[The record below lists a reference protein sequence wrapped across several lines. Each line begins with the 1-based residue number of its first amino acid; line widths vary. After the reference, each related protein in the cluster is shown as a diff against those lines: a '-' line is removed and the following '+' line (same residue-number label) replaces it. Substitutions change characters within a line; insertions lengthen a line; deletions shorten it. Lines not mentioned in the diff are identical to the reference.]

1 MRAKTCALTIGERYG
16 LNWRIL
22 NKNTLQRLPS
32 KRKALSILNLRRP
45 PMRSTT
51 RQRLALCGRLST
63 TTLAPRGEQD
73 AFLDWLAAKRFVVG
87 GKVSSRVELRAS
99 RAALKRQIAAADD
112 PEIVFLSS
120 ELQPLLVDATGLAS
134 LQQRGLAVDVEAAPA
149 PGQPARVLR
158 LSRPD
163 RQERGE

>member
-1 MRAKTCALTIGERYG
+1 
-16 LNWRIL
+16 
-22 NKNTLQRLPS
+22 
-32 KRKALSILNLRRP
+32 
-45 PMRSTT
+45 MRSTT

-73 AFLDWLAAKRFVVG
+73 AFVDWLSAKRFVVG
-87 GKVSSRVELRAS
+87 GKVSSRVELRARARALRHLVS
-99 RAALKRQIAAADD
+99 RPDT
-112 PEIVFLSS
+112 PEIDFLSS

>member
-1 MRAKTCALTIGERYG
+1 
-16 LNWRIL
+16 
-22 NKNTLQRLPS
+22 
-32 KRKALSILNLRRP
+32 
-45 PMRSTT
+45 MRSTT

-73 AFLDWLAAKRFVVG
+73 AFLDWLSAKRFVVG
-87 GKVSSRVELRAS
+87 GKVSSRVELRARARALRHLVS
-99 RAALKRQIAAADD
+99 RPDT
-112 PEIVFLSS
+112 PEIDFLSS

-134 LQQRGLAVDVEAAPA
+134 LRQRGLVVDVEAAPA

-163 RQERGE
+163 RQERGG